1 MCISVGLVSEA
12 LPGKLKL
19 IRNKIL
25 HFDRVCHTKLMFPC
39 MFKYNISMYHAS
51 NMITRIDIIDVCV
64 ARRCSLKISSK
75 LHKI

>member
-1 MCISVGLVSEA
+1 
-12 LPGKLKL
+12 
-19 IRNKIL
+19 
-25 HFDRVCHTKLMFPC
+25 